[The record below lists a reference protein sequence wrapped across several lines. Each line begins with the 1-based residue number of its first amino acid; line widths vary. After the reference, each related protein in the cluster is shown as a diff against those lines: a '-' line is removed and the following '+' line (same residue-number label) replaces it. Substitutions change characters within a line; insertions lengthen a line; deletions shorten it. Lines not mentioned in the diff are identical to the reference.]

1 MSLKAKSIFLESAYF
16 DPVTI
21 RKGSKE
27 LGLLTEASRR
37 FERGADVQAAE
48 TALWRVIN
56 LVQEIAGGELVPG
69 IIDEYPEKVVDCF
82 DLNKND
88 TEDFIQSLVHKISV
102 HLIDEQDENEGI
114 IDENTSIKPTGELDF
129 EKIVGK
135 VFEARPTTR
144 NSRPLKVRR
153 IEL

>member
-1 MSLKAKSIFLESAYF
+1 MKVIIKILEYLS
-16 DPVTI
+16 
-21 RKGSKE
+21 
-27 LGLLTEASRR
+27 
-37 FERGADVQAAE
+37 ERDAVVLR
-48 TALWRVIN
+48 TCRLN
-56 LVQEIAGGELVPG
+56 SHKP
-69 IIDEYPEKVVDCF
+69 IDEYPEKVVDCF

-88 TEDFIQSLVHKISV
+88 TEDFIQSLVHKISA
-102 HLIDEQDENEGI
+102 HLIEEQDENEGI
-114 IDENTSIKPTGELDF
+114 LEENTPIKPTGELDF